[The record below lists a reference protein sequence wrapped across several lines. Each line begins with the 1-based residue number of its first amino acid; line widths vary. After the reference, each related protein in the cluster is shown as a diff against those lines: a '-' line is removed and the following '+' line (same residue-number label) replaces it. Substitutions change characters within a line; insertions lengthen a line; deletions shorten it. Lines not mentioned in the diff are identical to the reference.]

1 MNDEEKDKIL
11 AAIVKQSRDT
21 HFLLEALVEL
31 LIERKVLTGKTVEL
45 LEQQAA
51 ALSREAYAKLL
62 KDSKKLQRQ

>member
-1 MNDEEKDKIL
+1 VNDEGRDKIL
-11 AAIVKQSRDT
+11 AAVVKQSRDT

-45 LEQQAA
+45 LEHRAA

-62 KDSKKLQRQ
+62 EDSKKLPHQ